1 MNDGTVFQEAS
12 STRERRR
19 TRSLPEGQ
27 VQHSPTTEVKTGVS
41 KSSPEHTQPKLTG
54 RQSKVLGSRVGC
66 RKEPIKPSPV
76 KKTRQSVRS
85 QSDFENIGEAKCL
98 ADPPSLSPR
107 KRRLRS
113 FERQCNSVSSMQEDG
128 AKSSP
133 AKKLRRS
140 TDKKSAASLRL
151 ETGESPV
158 SKGKD
163 TARHQEKGMKSTKTL
178 MKATSEDKEQKVG
191 TVGKIS
197 GKRKLASIIKG
208 PKDEAAQTQEKET
221 VKSTPEGL
229 YDFVV
234 DSPIPDDNNSNTVKG
249 STNTKPLSRSSKSST
264 SVGSKRSKVAGK
276 KTRLRKEIDL
286 SLITPK
292 TRRCR
297 VVLKP
302 LNENKTVSKKIK
314 VKVDIHSGIPVQPD
328 SSQKK
333 ISDICGK
340 AKPKAQKVNKG
351 KTRKVRPDS
360 SSSSDLPFP
369 KMPSTSF
376 LDTEIFSE
384 PYNDNSPIFLSPTA
398 IKTRKPKANS
408 KLQTPLSGMVTDK
421 RISGVDCSFNVNNI
435 KSTSTPNP
443 EPKKDIGIG
452 IDLVRE
458 QVLSHEP
465 KLSQPEFSPC
475 SPVKQVETPADSDYG
490 SMESFVTPSP
500 LKDGEKG
507 HALSPAFSLEEDTGK
522 HKAHR

>member
-27 VQHSPTTEVKTGVS
+27 VQHSPTTKVKTGVS
-41 KSSPEHTQPKLTG
+41 KPSPEHTQPTLTG
-54 RQSKVLGSRVGC
+54 RQSKVGGSKVGC

-76 KKTRQSVRS
+76 KKSRQSVTS
-85 QSDFENIGEAKCL
+85 QSDFKNIGNAKCVV
-98 ADPPSLSPR
+98 DPPGLAPR

-113 FERQCNSVSSMQEDG
+113 FERHCNSISSMQEDG

-140 TDKKSAASLRL
+140 TDKKSASSLPL

-163 TARHQEKGMKSTKTL
+163 AARHRQEKGMKSTRTL
-178 MKATSEDKEQKVG
+178 IKAASEDKEQKVG

-197 GKRKLASIIKG
+197 GKRKLASISKA
-208 PKDEAAQTQEKET
+208 PKDETARTQGIET

-234 DSPIPDDNNSNTVKG
+234 DSPIPDDNNSDSVKG
-249 STNTKPLSRSSKSST
+249 GTNSKLLSKSSKSST

-297 VVLKP
+297 VVLRP
-302 LNENKTVSKKIK
+302 LNENKASSKKIK
-314 VKVDIHSGIPVQPD
+314 VKVDIHSGIPVQPG
-328 SSQKK
+328 SSQKNK
-333 ISDICGK
+333 SDGRGK

-360 SSSSDLPFP
+360 SSSSDLPIP

-384 PYNDNSPIFLSPTA
+384 PYNDDSAIFLSPTA
-398 IKTRKPKANS
+398 IKRRKPKADS
-408 KLQTPLSGMVTDK
+408 KLQTPLSGMLTDK

-443 EPKKDIGIG
+443 EPKKDIDIG

-465 KLSQPEFSPC
+465 KLSQPEF

-500 LKDGEKG
+500 LKDGERG
-507 HALSPAFSLEEDTGK
+507 HALSPAFSLEEDTGE
-522 HKAHR
+522 HKAHG

>member
-1 MNDGTVFQEAS
+1 M
-12 STRERRR
+12 
-19 TRSLPEGQ
+19 
-27 VQHSPTTEVKTGVS
+27 K
-41 KSSPEHTQPKLTG
+41 KS
-54 RQSKVLGSRVGC
+54 
-66 RKEPIKPSPV
+66 
-76 KKTRQSVRS
+76 RQSVTS
-85 QSDFENIGEAKCL
+85 QSDIENIGKAKCEV
-98 ADPPSLSPR
+98 DPSSHSPR

-113 FERQCNSVSSMQEDG
+113 FERQCNSVSSVQEDG

-140 TDKKSAASLRL
+140 TDKKSAASLPL

-158 SKGKD
+158 SKGKNA
-163 TARHQEKGMKSTKTL
+163 ARHRQEKGKKSTKTL
-178 MKATSEDKEQKVG
+178 MKATSEDKEQIVG

-197 GKRKLASIIKG
+197 GKRKLASISKA
-208 PKDEAAQTQEKET
+208 PKDQTAQTQETET
-221 VKSTPEGL
+221 GKSTPEGL

-234 DSPIPDDNNSNTVKG
+234 DSPIPDDNNSDSVKG
-249 STNTKPLSRSSKSST
+249 GTNSKPSSRSSKSST

-314 VKVDIHSGIPVQPD
+314 VKVDIHSGIPAQPD
-328 SSQKK
+328 SSQKNK
-333 ISDICGK
+333 SDGSGK

-360 SSSSDLPFP
+360 SSFSDLPIP

-384 PYNDNSPIFLSPTA
+384 PYNDDSPLFLSPTA
-398 IKTRKPKANS
+398 IKRRKPKANS
-408 KLQTPLSGMVTDK
+408 KLQTPLSGMLTDK

-443 EPKKDIGIG
+443 EPKNDIG

-500 LKDGEKG
+500 LKDGERG
-507 HALSPAFSLEEDTGK
+507 HALSPAFSLEEDTGEHIGPVK
-522 HKAHR
+522 QIFSA

>member
-1 MNDGTVFQEAS
+1 M
-12 STRERRR
+12 
-19 TRSLPEGQ
+19 
-27 VQHSPTTEVKTGVS
+27 K
-41 KSSPEHTQPKLTG
+41 KS
-54 RQSKVLGSRVGC
+54 
-66 RKEPIKPSPV
+66 
-76 KKTRQSVRS
+76 RQSVTS
-85 QSDFENIGEAKCL
+85 QSDIENIGKAKCVV
-98 ADPPSLSPR
+98 DPSSHSPR

-140 TDKKSAASLRL
+140 TDKKSAASLPL
-151 ETGESPV
+151 ETGELPV

-163 TARHQEKGMKSTKTL
+163 AAGHCQEKGMKSTKTL
-178 MKATSEDKEQKVG
+178 MKATSKDKEQIHVVG
-191 TVGKIS
+191 TGGKIS
-197 GKRKLASIIKG
+197 GKRKLASISKA
-208 PKDEAAQTQEKET
+208 PKDETAQTQETET

-234 DSPIPDDNNSNTVKG
+234 DSPIPDDNNSDSVKG
-249 STNTKPLSRSSKSST
+249 GTNSKPSSRSSKSST

-302 LNENKTVSKKIK
+302 LNENKTISKKIK
-314 VKVDIHSGIPVQPD
+314 VKVDIHTGIPVQSD
-328 SSQKK
+328 SSQNKK
-333 ISDICGK
+333 SDGCGK

-351 KTRKVRPDS
+351 KTRKVRPYS
-360 SSSSDLPFP
+360 SSSSDLPIP

-384 PYNDNSPIFLSPTA
+384 PYNDDSAIFLSPTA
-398 IKTRKPKANS
+398 IKTRKPKANP
-408 KLQTPLSGMVTDK
+408 KLQTPLSGMLTDK

-500 LKDGEKG
+500 LKDGERG
-507 HALSPAFSLEEDTGK
+507 HALSPAFSLEEDTGEHIGPVK
-522 HKAHR
+522 QIFSA